1 MEFSTFSTFLQRIE
15 QTTKRL
21 EMTHILAELF
31 AHLKGKEIQQACY
44 LMQGRVVPAYIP
56 KEFQLSTKML
66 IRVLATFIP
75 EEINGDVSPVE
86 KLTTRYKQVG
96 DIGTF
101 AEEVITTVEN
111 KTQNQV
117 DIQTVFATLV
127 EITETQGQGSQA
139 KKVELTQELFS
150 QLDPLSVRYVARIV
164 AGNMRLG
171 FSDMTMIDAL
181 SWTIKGDKSL
191 SSQIEDAYQ
200 KQADIGVIAQ
210 TLLEKGIEALTNI
223 TVKVGTPVIP
233 ALCQRLNTAQEII
246 EKMGKVYAEPKYDG
260 TRVQIHCQKGSRGQ
274 EIVNSKQEDTTNYQ
288 LPTTNYQIRTFT
300 RNLEESSHM
309 FPELQEIGKYLHCDS
324 CILDSEAIGYDPETG
339 NLLPFQQT
347 IQRKRKHGVEEIAQ
361 SIPLRFFIF
370 DVLAVDGESY
380 IDKPLIERKQRL
392 TQLVQP
398 SKTFVQASYL
408 ETDDVQ
414 TLREYHEEQL
424 AQGLEGVVIKKV
436 DAPYQ
441 SGRKGFSWVKI
452 KEAEGV
458 RGKLSDTV
466 DGIVMGY
473 FYGTGKRT
481 QFGMGAVL
489 VGVLNPEGEVVSISK
504 VGSGFT
510 EASTQEF
517 IQRAQPF
524 IKATQPKMYQVH
536 KLLLPDVW
544 LDPGIVI
551 EIAADEI
558 TKSPSHTSGV
568 ALRFPRIIRFRDDK
582 TWQQATSV
590 EEITQM
596 VSLPDITKTNSKL

>member
-139 KKVELTQELFS
+139 KKVELTQALFS

-210 TLLEKGIEALTNI
+210 TLLEQGIEALTNI

-260 TRVQIHCQKGSRGQ
+260 TRVQIHYQKGSRGQ
-274 EIVNSKQEDTTNYQ
+274 KIVNSKQEDTTNYQ